1 MREKKAEEEAAAAAA
16 KKKAEKEALARRKS
30 EETRNTE
37 EAVLKQEAD
46 EEALTRKLEAVQH
59 LAMHDKSGAAGGK
72 GPQRAQL
79 ENIAGDKV
87 VVAGGEGI
95 GASEAVALERLLRF
109 LKAPHLAAVL
119 QKRRQILV
127 ESS

>member
-1 MREKKAEEEAAAAAA
+1 VREKKAEEEAAAAAA

-46 EEALTRKLEAVQH
+46 EEALTRKQEAVQH

-79 ENIAGDKV
+79 ENIAGDK

-119 QKRRQILV
+119 QKRRQILTL
-127 ESS
+127 